1 MWRQMMFD
9 RQWLGDLA
17 LAVLLTLP
25 LIGLARSYAP
35 PSHPMAQAVAVSVPA
50 ADRLPAGRISL
61 LG

>member
-1 MWRQMMFD
+1 MFD

-25 LIGLARSYAP
+25 LVGLARTYSP
-35 PSHPMAQAVAVSVPA
+35 PADQAAKTVAVSTSS
-50 ADRLPAGRISL
+50 ADRLPSGRISL

>member
-1 MWRQMMFD
+1 MFD

-25 LIGLARSYAP
+25 LVGFARSYSP
-35 PSHPMAQAVAVSVPA
+35 PDHQSVQTTPVSTSA
-50 ADRLPAGRISL
+50 ADRLPSGRISL